1 MIRSLIIMVKEK
13 VLYEELKPY
22 EFRRRLQEAPIAYLP
37 LGTIEWHGEHMPLG
51 ADGIQSQYLFEL
63 IAAEVGGIVLPKLF
77 LGPDFRKVKDGKE
90 LYGMDIFQ
98 FEGRVYEE
106 QQLEG
111 SAYYI
116 NDELYKSILDSI
128 ARQLSRAGFKILVAH
143 GHGPSTSQFIN
154 CKEEFKEKYG
164 LSCYCCHFSDL
175 GDEGAKLGYQTDHA
189 AMNETSIVMAI
200 NEELVDLKQI
210 SDQEDVLPKGVL
222 GADPR
227 FNADPEIGF
236 NAIQYTKDRMISI
249 LKKELLKL

>member
-1 MIRSLIIMVKEK
+1 MVKEK
-13 VLYEELKPY
+13 VLYEELKPC
-22 EFRRRLQEAPIAYLP
+22 EFRKRIQEAPIAYLP

-51 ADGIQSQYLFEL
+51 ADGIQSQHLFEL

-77 LGPDFRKVKDGKE
+77 LGPDFRKVKDDKE

-98 FEGRVYEE
+98 FEGRAYEE

-116 NDELYKSILDSI
+116 TDELFKSILDSV
-128 ARQLSRAGFKILVAH
+128 AKQLSRAGFRILVAH
-143 GHGPSTSQFIN
+143 GHGPSTGQFIN

-164 LSCYCCHFSDL
+164 LSCYCCHFNDL
-175 GDEGAKLGYQTDHA
+175 GEDAAKLGYQTDHA

-210 SDQEDVLPKGVL
+210 SDPEDVLPKGVL

-227 FNADPEIGF
+227 FNAGSEIGF
-236 NAIQYTKDRMISI
+236 NAIQYTKDRMVDL
-249 LKKELLKL
+249 LKKELSRY